1 MGLLIKP
8 EGLKGIQMTLMNLHH
23 IGISCKSTLL
33 YWKGRIFQNAAL
45 RERQMSF
52 CSLNAPLIS

>member
-33 YWKGRIFQNAAL
+33 YLERTDIPECGAA
-45 RERQMSF
+45 
-52 CSLNAPLIS
+52 